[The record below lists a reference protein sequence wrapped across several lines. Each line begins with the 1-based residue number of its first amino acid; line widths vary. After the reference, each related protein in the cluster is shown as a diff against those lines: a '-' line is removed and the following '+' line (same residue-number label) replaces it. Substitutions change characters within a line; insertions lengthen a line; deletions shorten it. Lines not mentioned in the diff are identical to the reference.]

1 MSTIPEKVKSEIIKR
16 RRLGATWTAI
26 SNWLLKEHEVEVHR
40 ITIQRW
46 YDRECSEV
54 EDEALLLGDNV
65 SERVKL
71 DKKIATHKGEAN
83 FYKKL
88 YETSLKDSAK
98 KELIVETIQE
108 YTKAFPSVPL
118 RQSENTKNNP
128 FGEKSQTMVAPL
140 SDTHIGEHVFKDQM
154 GGLNEYNFEIFNK
167 RMYGW
172 VNEILKH
179 ASYRR
184 QAVPV
189 DELIIPMLGDMI
201 SGDIHEELARSNMAN
216 CMEQMIRGASIIGQA
231 LMYLAPHFTKI
242 KVPCVVGNHGR
253 MTRKPPMKDKYMDW
267 DYMLYQWM
275 ASFCRNQENIEFHIP
290 KSFYT
295 TFKVHDQVVL
305 ITHGDCISG
314 AGSSGAITNS
324 MTKLRS
330 VFQYKKTLQRE
341 IEDASDKDAEVEF
354 DSVMMGHF
362 HRVDEIDIGTGVLLI
377 CGTMK
382 GPDEFALQRLQAATK
397 PKQIITFWHP
407 QDGYKSREIISL
419 NKYDTS
425 KRKFIDKIPEK
436 WMDLEQTSV

>member
-1 MSTIPEKVKSEIIKR
+1 
-16 RRLGATWTAI
+16 
-26 SNWLLKEHEVEVHR
+26 
-40 ITIQRW
+40 
-46 YDRECSEV
+46 
-54 EDEALLLGDNV
+54 
-65 SERVKL
+65 
-71 DKKIATHKGEAN
+71 
-83 FYKKL
+83 
-88 YETSLKDSAK
+88 
-98 KELIVETIQE
+98 
-108 YTKAFPSVPL
+108 
-118 RQSENTKNNP
+118 
-128 FGEKSQTMVAPL
+128 
-140 SDTHIGEHVFKDQM
+140 
-154 GGLNEYNFEIFNK
+154 
-167 RMYGW
+167 
-172 VNEILKH
+172 
-179 ASYRR
+179 
-184 QAVPV
+184 
-189 DELIIPMLGDMI
+189 
-201 SGDIHEELARSNMAN
+201 
-216 CMEQMIRGASIIGQA
+216 
-231 LMYLAPHFTKI
+231 
-242 KVPCVVGNHGR
+242 